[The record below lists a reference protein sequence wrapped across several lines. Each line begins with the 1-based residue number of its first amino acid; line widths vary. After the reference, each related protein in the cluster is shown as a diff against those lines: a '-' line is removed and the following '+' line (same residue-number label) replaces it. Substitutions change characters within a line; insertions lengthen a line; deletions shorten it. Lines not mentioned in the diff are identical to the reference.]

1 MAVNSFRRSPASP
14 RGRNRGIYLAAIVI
28 GTAALI
34 AFQFAKRLPREEV
47 GSHIA
52 GHIVVVDGDTVR
64 VNGQP
69 YRLSGL
75 DTPERGDR
83 ARCEGE
89 LRKAE
94 EAAGRLRQL
103 VATGSPDLQRI
114 RCAGCE
120 VDDEGTHACNYGR
133 LCGRLLVGGR
143 DVSRILIEEGLAHP
157 YVCSGGRC
165 PPRRPWC

>member
-14 RGRNRGIYLAAIVI
+14 GGRNRGIYLAAIVI

-103 VATGSPDLQRI
+103 VAVRIFSAFVVPGVTRVRRERTLATMAVSVADCLSAVATSAGS
-114 RCAGCE
+114 
-120 VDDEGTHACNYGR
+120 
-133 LCGRLLVGGR
+133 
-143 DVSRILIEEGLAHP
+143 
-157 YVCSGGRC
+157 
-165 PPRRPWC
+165 